1 MVVALGNNTPDVDMK
16 IHNWKNIKKGID
28 PEFVAKLRGTFS
40 NKKIQASLSRIGLKE
55 GSKITLQSGK
65 LVIRSARVEKN
76 SNNENNDDNNNDNN
90 NESPEIIIDNFIET
104 VADFIKYLAG

>member
-1 MVVALGNNTPDVDMK
+1 MEVQFIPISGLLAE
-16 IHNWKNIKKGID
+16 NIKKGID

-76 SNNENNDDNNNDNN
+76 SNNEVEDLSAYNFLYGNWVYYTNIWKNRYVDDL
-90 NESPEIIIDNFIET
+90 
-104 VADFIKYLAG
+104 Y